1 MAQQREGRLVNEWLW
16 KTYPTK
22 LQWKR
27 VRLGQTPNKV
37 EAAYY
42 KVHLRWADAIVI
54 NDMDVVIIE
63 GKIRPGFGALGQLE
77 AYKELFKKTPEF
89 MDYWNRNIKLV
100 LLTAW
105 HDENIKTECER
116 KNIDYVFFQPDWIKP
131 YLAQILKVDI
141 SQIK

>member
-42 KVHLRWADAIVI
+42 KVLLRWADAIVI

-77 AYKELFKKTPEF
+77 AYKELF
-89 MDYWNRNIKLV
+89 NIATTYNQTFGLIEPNFIRFSYKYSSIFGC
-100 LLTAW
+100 AG
-105 HDENIKTECER
+105 R
-116 KNIDYVFFQPDWIKP
+116 FY
-131 YLAQILKVDI
+131 I
-141 SQIK
+141 S